1 MRFALLGKHPD
12 GLEMAS
18 ALVATGRHELAVYTV
33 PVPEGTLRRFGPAA
47 RLVPDLEEVLAN
59 PAVDVVIVAGTAANR
74 PEQLRR
80 SLQSERHVLC
90 VHPADGAPD
99 AAYEAGMIQVD
110 TRKVLLPLLP
120 DLFHPGVTRLAELL
134 REDGILGPLRLIEWE
149 QAAPGSVLLEGGVP
163 GFQPGLPGWDVLR
176 RLGGEVAEVLAFAED
191 EEVTADRPLLLAGRF
206 ERGGLLRMA
215 LLPGQRQACWRLVV
229 TGELGRAEL
238 LFPLGRP
245 GPAFLSWREPSGE
258 RREEA
263 WDITDPWPLLVDV
276 FETAL
281 AGGERA
287 PAAREQKA
295 VLSTQY
301 SGLSTQPSPPPPPLS
316 PERRLPLPLLT
327 WQDEVRCLELDAA
340 ARRSVERRR
349 ASTLEYQVASEEVG
363 FKGTMTLV
371 GCGLLWLILLLAILS
386 VWVPKLGWA
395 VGPLLVVFLALQVL
409 LYVARRGKEQET
421 ALKGPEAPAPRP
433 PGPGGGPPA

>member
-18 ALVATGRHELAVYTV
+18 ALVASGRHELVVYTV
-33 PVPEGTLRRFGPAA
+33 PLPEVTLAHLGAA

-59 PAVDVVIVAGTAANR
+59 PAVEAVIVAGTAANR

-80 SLQSERHVLC
+80 ALQSERHVLC

-110 TRKVLLPLLP
+110 TRTVLLPLLP

-134 REDGILGPLRLIEWE
+134 RGGDGALGQLRLIELE
-149 QAAPGSVLLEGGVP
+149 QAAPGSVLLEGDVP
-163 GFQPGLPGWDVLR
+163 GFKPGLPGWDVLR
-176 RLGGEVAEVLAFAED
+176 RLGGEVAEVSAFAER
-191 EEVTADRPLLLAGRF
+191 EEVTAERPLLVAGRF

-215 LLPGQRQACWRLVV
+215 LLPGQRENRWRLAV
-229 TGELGRAEL
+229 TGDSGCAQL

-258 RREEA
+258 RREES
-263 WDITDPWPLLVDV
+263 WDITDPWPLLVEV

-281 AGGERA
+281 AGGVPA
-287 PAAREQKA
+287 PVASAKNPVLSVQYS
-295 VLSTQY
+295 VLSTPLPPHPLAPA
-301 SGLSTQPSPPPPPLS
+301 SGARGANASPP
-316 PERRLPLPLLT
+316 PLLT
-327 WQDEVRCLELDAA
+327 WQDEVRCLELDDA

-371 GCGLLWLILLLAILS
+371 GCGLLWAIMLLAILS
-386 VWVPKLGWA
+386 VWVPRLGWA
-395 VGPLLVVFLALQVL
+395 VGPLLVLFLVLQVL
-409 LYVARRGKEQET
+409 LYVARRGKDQ
-421 ALKGPEAPAPRP
+421 GPS
-433 PGPGGGPPA
+433 GGSSGS